1 MADDLIGLLSQIA
14 SGLCVSLLP
23 EPLRDLPIPGVSFVS
38 LQGRSPLLEAMLV
51 AVRRPDADA
60 AVLRLLDLITR
71 HAST

>member
-23 EPLRDLPIPGVSFVS
+23 EPLRDLPIPGVSFAS

-51 AVRRPDADA
+51 AVRRPDA